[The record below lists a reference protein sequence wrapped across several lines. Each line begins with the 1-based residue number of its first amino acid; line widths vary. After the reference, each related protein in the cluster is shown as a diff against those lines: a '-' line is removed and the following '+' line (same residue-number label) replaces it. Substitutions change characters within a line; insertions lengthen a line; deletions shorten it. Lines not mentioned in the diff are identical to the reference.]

1 MTDFTKDMI
10 LGVLLVGG
18 VLSFISGQFVISTMV
33 FASAAL
39 LSNIS
44 MQPKLTE
51 QEQDSIAKC
60 VHGCILI

>member
-1 MTDFTKDMI
+1 VEETMTDFTKDII
-10 LGVLLVGG
+10 LGVLLIGG

-51 QEQDSIAKC
+51 QEQD
-60 VHGCILI
+60 